1 MTVKVAGYDTRV
13 VAIDINLN
21 MNLDINISCSGND
34 QSLDAYAIP
43 LFFKRFASSR
53 VKRMLAAFDLT

>member
-34 QSLDAYAIP
+34 QSLDAYVNSLVFQA
-43 LFFKRFASSR
+43 LCK
-53 VKRMLAAFDLT
+53 LTCKENVGCF